1 MQIKRMNF
9 GHFKVWA
16 VLASF
21 FLLLSNSA
29 VRASSEMGNLDRIDI
44 WVAVDESASLTSA
57 SVRAEK
63 DALRAIIQSP
73 EVRHGGVRIGVLPF
87 SSGKNSPRR
96 VSTCELTEVNDEG
109 RDQLLK
115 CVDQVVRQQK
125 KGQSDTDFAGVI
137 DAAVSGF
144 GKSDATKV
152 VLLLTDGK
160 YDPDGDEIISPS
172 EKSRLD
178 ASLENAKKNRVS
190 LWALG
195 FGKADK
201 VALDE
206 YVKAGDGG
214 DKSCA
219 SRPEAVIADVTD
231 LSTEMQ
237 RIIDFATCTG
247 GTVGP
252 ANPKF
257 EFAVNPLLSKV
268 NIEVSAKSTLQ
279 SSSVSVSGPD
289 GSLLC
294 EDAEVEDN
302 RWMCTESVGGNDGGI
317 WTVTS
322 SATGAIARATWN
334 GSINIEVVKCLVKDG
349 STPQTAIKV
358 SRNDGQDVDF
368 DVETDVQWPRVV
380 VSLSDANGQIYRS
393 NKIELNQA
401 IKGILSVEES
411 PVGTRVDVDFDREV
425 PEEERLL
432 IRADQISN
440 CVITTD
446 PGQAT
451 TSSVVSPTTTDS
463 NPPPPP
469 PPPPPPWWLYV
480 LGLMALLGIGG
491 FVYSKF
497 GGKKFPEEAEL
508 FVRNPI
514 NPAVFNSVEI
524 IAGMRKVYFDV
535 EVGRNG
541 ASVITTSKQDARYLL
556 TLVDEESV
564 QVKSLWKPEKDDD
577 QDDDGDG
584 QTSILAPKADVIP
597 GEPITPLVGEPFNVR
612 DCDSDSAP
620 NRMDPVYLK
629 VDWPEN

>member
-1 MQIKRMNF
+1 MNF